1 MASLKG
7 LLTVRN
13 PAEMVEDNLETG
25 YIYSWTPGTNWTNFC
40 NGVCWTAK
48 ANGTAIIEIW
58 GAGGS
63 GARMCC
69 CGDGLPGN
77 AGAYVKKTITVETG
91 DTLTGSTGMA
101 CQAHPLCHSGCSDPT
116 GVCWVTANNGNGC
129 LCARGGYGGKTMCT
143 TGPSLYCCFRA
154 QGFCTVRC
162 NNDNCG
168 MVCN

>member
-25 YIYSWTPGTNWTNFC
+25 YIYSWTPGTNYTNFC

-48 ANGTAIIEIW
+48 ANGTAIIEAW

-69 CGDGLPGN
+69 CGDG
-77 AGAYVKKTITVETG
+77 
-91 DTLTGSTGMA
+91 
-101 CQAHPLCHSGCSDPT
+101 
-116 GVCWVTANNGNGC
+116 
-129 LCARGGYGGKTMCT
+129 
-143 TGPSLYCCFRA
+143 
-154 QGFCTVRC
+154 
-162 NNDNCG
+162 
-168 MVCN
+168 